1 MDSIANPGIVRLDP
15 FSASLRP
22 GVTIDL
28 LIHRYLPVATVYFF
42 FNGVGLPAG
51 LFYTTVFSPVLYLW
65 LYLKGHHWLTAK
77 FLLILSPFIIA
88 HMVTGVASPL
98 QYLRSLLLW
107 WTVYI
112 TVCAF
117 CWALMEC
124 RSIDRLF
131 EQLIILNFYATLLAI
146 AIFPTPLRYILWI
159 ENGEITA
166 GFSHSYRLNL
176 LSIEPSGYANLM
188 LPLLVFTA
196 LRLLR
201 NNSVRNL
208 SYFMMIAVPFLL
220 CQSIGGICMGL
231 AGIGIS
237 LMTGF
242 RQFFHRSTSRTLFLC
257 LAISTCA
264 LLLTPNPISAR
275 ILQAAAG
282 NDSSTNSRTINA
294 YIAAYTVAAPNN
306 MWWGL
311 GLAQTKFMD
320 ISDLGLGIMN
330 GFPNIVAYT
339 FAEFGLIG
347 LLTMLTVE
355 LYLFFR
361 TRVYLNSFRLA
372 MFVVAFIAQFTGS
385 YPTSIQQYLIWFFAF
400 YPIFPNFNLHG
411 SLNPEVIHS

>member
-1 MDSIANPGIVRLDP
+1 MDAFANPGIVHLNPLIAR
-15 FSASLRP
+15 SRP
-22 GVTIDL
+22 GITIDL
-28 LIHRYLPVATVYFF
+28 LIHRYLPVAAIYFF
-42 FNGVGLPAG
+42 FNGVGLPPG
-51 LFYTTVFSPVLYLW
+51 LFYTTVFSPLLYLW
-65 LYLKGHHWLTAK
+65 LYLEGRHWLTAK
-77 FLLILSPFIIA
+77 FLLVMSPFILA
-88 HMVTGVASPL
+88 HMVIGVASPL
-98 QYLRSLLLW
+98 QYLRSLSLW

-117 CWALMEC
+117 CWALMKC

-131 EQLIILNFYATLLAI
+131 EQLIVLNFCATLLAL
-146 AIFPTPLRYILWI
+146 AVFPTSLRYFFWL
-159 ENGEITA
+159 NN
-166 GFSHSYRLNL
+166 RLNL

-201 NNSVRNL
+201 DNSVRNL
-208 SYFMMIAVPFLL
+208 SYLMMIALPFLL
-220 CQSIGGICMGL
+220 CQSLGGIVMGL

-237 LMTGF
+237 LMTGY
-242 RQFFHRSTSRTLFLC
+242 RQFLHRSKSQTLLLY
-257 LAISTCA
+257 LAIATCA

-294 YIAAYTVAAPNN
+294 YIAAYAVAAPNN

-311 GLAQTKFMD
+311 GLGQTKFID
-320 ISDLGLGIMN
+320 LSYLGLALGN
-330 GFPNIVAYT
+330 GFPNIVSYT

-347 LLTMLTVE
+347 LLTVLMVE

-372 MFVVAFIAQFTGS
+372 MFVVAFFTQFTGS
-385 YPTSIQQYLIWFFAF
+385 YPTSVQLYMIWFFAF
-400 YPIFPNFNLHG
+400 YPIFPDFNLRA
-411 SLNPEVIHS
+411 NAKPEVVRS